1 MRLSFVVCS
10 LLLALPPPPPQVY
23 GETSY
28 ELVEEVIKE
37 AKLTEDDI
45 FLDLGSGK
53 LLDSVCI
60 RLIVL
65 TIAYVWQ
72 SLP

>member
-10 LLLALPPPPPQVY
+10 LLLDLPPPPPPQVY

-65 TIAYVWQ
+65 TVD
-72 SLP
+72 PV